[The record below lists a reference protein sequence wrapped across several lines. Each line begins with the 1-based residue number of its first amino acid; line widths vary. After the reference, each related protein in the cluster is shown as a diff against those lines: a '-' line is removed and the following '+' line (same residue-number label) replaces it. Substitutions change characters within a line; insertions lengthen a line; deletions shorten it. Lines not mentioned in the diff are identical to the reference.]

1 MSSGVICVRIS
12 AKLAPALHPNL
23 KPPNRQTNLRE
34 IIDSGLQGPQ
44 DRRVRRWR
52 HRLPPA
58 PEPQTCSAAAQR
70 KRYRRLPPLSD
81 PHRANSGSRNNGEN
95 MYTKLSAHTSKAAK
109 YDDFWS
115 SSRPFTYPSGK
126 TRLLSVRNY
135 CCSVYSRLEI
145 KIIEN
150 KNYISDGKK

>member
-1 MSSGVICVRIS
+1 MSQ
-12 AKLAPALHPNL
+12 KD
-23 KPPNRQTNLRE
+23 TT
-34 IIDSGLQGPQ
+34 
-44 DRRVRRWR
+44 W
-52 HRLPPA
+52 
-58 PEPQTCSAAAQR
+58 
-70 KRYRRLPPLSD
+70 
-81 PHRANSGSRNNGEN
+81 
-95 MYTKLSAHTSKAAK
+95 TKLFVGGLPYHTTDKTLRKDQHGTNIPVTHTNTSKAAK
-109 YDDFWS
+109 YDDFWA